1 LDDNMTD
8 LSHEVVLVRHGQTEW
23 SVSGKHTGRT
33 DIPLTDLGRRQADS
47 LGGMLGGAEFALVLS
62 SPLIRAWETMDRA
75 GYATGGVATDDLLE
89 WDYGAYEGRRT
100 ADTRAEIPGWSVW
113 THPIVDGESFED
125 VGERADR
132 AIAGAL
138 SAGGPVAMF
147 AHGHVLRILA
157 ARWMGLPAIAGR
169 SLRLDTATVS
179 TLGWERENRVI
190 RHWNE
195 ACHLRSMDPV
205 L

>member
-1 LDDNMTD
+1 MTE
-8 LSHEVVLVRHGQTEW
+8 HEVVLVRHGQTEW

-33 DIPLTDLGRRQADS
+33 DIPLTELGRRQADA
-47 LGGMLGGAEFALVLS
+47 LGGMLGGTEFTLVLS
-62 SPLIRAWETMDRA
+62 SPLSRAWETMDRA
-75 GYATGGVATDDLLE
+75 GYSSGGVATDDLLE

-100 ADTRAEIPGWSVW
+100 ADTRKEIPGWSVW
-113 THPIVDGESFED
+113 THPIIEGESFDE
-125 VGERADR
+125 VGARADR
-132 AIAGAL
+132 AIDRAL
-138 SAGGPVAMF
+138 SVDGPVVIF
-147 AHGHVLRILA
+147 AHGHLLRILA
-157 ARWMGLPAIAGR
+157 ARWMGLPAVAGR
-169 SLRLDTATVS
+169 NLRLDTATVS